1 MNKGVFWV
9 AVVVVGTAVAGT
21 SYWLGSRQ
29 NLVEQSKAGPPQ
41 ASASA
46 TGNAKAAQAP
56 PPTAVDA
63 GSVKLVPLSK
73 AITAVGSLRSDETV
87 IVRPE
92 VSGRIT
98 EIGFREGQRVAK
110 GTTLVRLDQSI
121 QRAELL
127 QADANLALAKSRIE
141 RARDLHGKG
150 FISSQAK
157 DEAESNYKV
166 AQAAYELSAARL
178 TKLEIKAPFAGVV
191 GLRMVSVGDYVR
203 EGQDVVNLEAM
214 ELLKVD
220 FRIPEI
226 FLKEVSVGQP
236 LQLTLDAVPNKIYAG
251 QVLAINPLLDANGRS
266 IVIRAAVKNTGATL
280 RPGMFARVSLLSSQV
295 QNGLTIP
302 EQALIPVGDDVFLY
316 KIADGRALRTKVEI
330 GQRRTGF
337 AEIVSGLAAG
347 DVVVIAGQPKLRDGA
362 EVKVATIDG
371 KAPEVAAP
379 AAVASESKKS

>member
-1 MNKGVFWV
+1 MNKVVFWV
-9 AVVVVGTAVAGT
+9 VIAVVGSAIAGA
-21 SYWLGSRQ
+21 SYWLGGQQTST
-29 NLVEQSKAGPPQ
+29 NPPKVTSPGSPLPG
-41 ASASA
+41 ASSS
-46 TGNAKAAQAP
+46 KAAQTP

-63 GSVKLVPLSK
+63 ASVKLAPIAK
-73 AITAVGSLRSDETV
+73 AITAVGSLRSNETV

-92 VSGRIT
+92 VSGRIA
-98 EIGFREGQRVAK
+98 EIGFREGQQVAK
-110 GTTLVRLDQSI
+110 GSSLIRLDQSI

-141 RARDLHGKG
+141 RSRDLHGKG
-150 FISSQAK
+150 FISSQAR

-178 TKLEIKAPFAGVV
+178 NRLEIKAPFTGVV

-203 EGQDVVNLEAM
+203 EGQDIVNLEAI
-214 ELLKVD
+214 EFLKVD
-220 FRIPEI
+220 FRVPEI
-226 FLKEVSVGQP
+226 FLKEILVGQP
-236 LQLTLDAVPNKIYAG
+236 LQLTLDAVPNKIFAG

-280 RPGMFARVSLLSSQV
+280 RPGMFARVSLSSSQV

-302 EQALIPVGDDVFLY
+302 EQALIPVGDDVFLF

-330 GQRRTGF
+330 GQRTTGF
-337 AEIVSGLAAG
+337 VEIVRGLAAG

-362 EVKVATIDG
+362 AVKIATVDG
-371 KAPEVAAP
+371 KAPEVAP
-379 AAVASESKKS
+379 PSAAATEPKKS

>member
-1 MNKGVFWV
+1 
-9 AVVVVGTAVAGT
+9 
-21 SYWLGSRQ
+21 
-29 NLVEQSKAGPPQ
+29 
-41 ASASA
+41 
-46 TGNAKAAQAP
+46 
-56 PPTAVDA
+56 
-63 GSVKLVPLSK
+63 
-73 AITAVGSLRSDETV
+73 
-87 IVRPE
+87 
-92 VSGRIT
+92 
-98 EIGFREGQRVAK
+98 
-110 GTTLVRLDQSI
+110 
-121 QRAELL
+121 
-127 QADANLALAKSRIE
+127 
-141 RARDLHGKG
+141 
-150 FISSQAK
+150 
-157 DEAESNYKV
+157 
-166 AQAAYELSAARL
+166 
-178 TKLEIKAPFAGVV
+178 
-191 GLRMVSVGDYVR
+191 MVSVGDYVR

-316 KIADGRALRTKVEI
+316 KVADGRALRTKVEI

-362 EVKVATIDG
+362 AVKIATIDG
-371 KAPEVAAP
+371 KPPEVAAP
-379 AAVASESKKS
+379 AAVASEPKKS

>member
-1 MNKGVFWV
+1 MNKFVFWV
-9 AVVVVGTAVAGT
+9 AVVAVGAAVAGT
-21 SYWLGSRQ
+21 AYWLGGQQ
-29 NLVEQSKAGPPQ
+29 NLANQPKSSSPQLSGNSTGISKAGQTPPE
-41 ASASA
+41 
-46 TGNAKAAQAP
+46 
-56 PPTAVDA
+56 TAVDA
-63 GSVKLVPLSK
+63 ASVKLVPLSK

-92 VSGRIT
+92 VSGRIA
-98 EIGFREGQRVAK
+98 EIGFREGQQIAK
-110 GTTLVRLDQSI
+110 GTTLIRLDQSI

-150 FISSQAK
+150 FISSQAR

-178 TKLEIKAPFAGVV
+178 TKLEIRAPFGGVV

-203 EGQDVVNLEAM
+203 EGQDIVNLEAI

-220 FRIPEI
+220 FRVPEI
-226 FLKEVSVGQP
+226 FLKEISVGQP
-236 LQLTLDAVPNKIYAG
+236 LQLTLDAIPNKIYAG
-251 QVLAINPLLDANGRS
+251 QVVAINPLLDANGRS
-266 IVIRAAVKNTGATL
+266 VVVRAGVKNTGATL

-330 GQRRTGF
+330 GQRTTGF
-337 AEIVSGLAAG
+337 AEIVRGLAAG

-362 EVKVATIDG
+362 AVKIATIDG
-371 KAPEVAAP
+371 KAPEASPPSAAATEP
-379 AAVASESKKS
+379 KKS